1 MHVLEDLG
9 LRGRIVQ
16 LDIHRLDAAF
26 LASTTV
32 AVAVAVVVVAGVVA
46 GVVTAVVAAAVV
58 VPCANDPTIQLTFA
72 AAALSATY
80 RAESSRLPT
89 NTTPNLGRRPYF
101 SKAAAE
107 PAATSDRTESAT

>member
-16 LDIHRLDAAF
+16 LDVHRLDAAF

-46 GVVTAVVAAAVV
+46 GVVTSVVAAAV